1 MPTLNEKG
9 YLTYYQ
15 AANGTSSLA
24 TGKWHLNSNKR
35 HAVNIFS
42 DFDGLKEDKE
52 KITPET
58 SGSQL
63 ETLNTFDDVGKKQIV
78 FRTKRVDDNIGG
90 KNIEL
95 DLDRRIITFLMD
107 HSGSMS
113 WNDNDN
119 LRFGVTRRMVNRIS
133 STYPGDTDFNLVK
146 YGGTPINVTLFS
158 LIEGSEII
166 DSDGLQSINSA
177 FFQEDES
184 NFSGVRVVRRAGAFP
199 QHPLDGEIVA
209 EGFLSKVLSDEL
221 EEGTKQFYKIF
232 TFDKNFHFSKGIE
245 VAATPRERDIPRG
258 VARFESEILVGTGI
272 VNDSNVVGLWH
283 LDEGKEKDAFDF
295 SGSKTNLTVSDD
307 IPIWLDAAAIPM
319 GASGLR
325 FDGIGTSVS
334 SSSTSKIAIN
344 DELTISLWVYPYD
357 VNKVRPL
364 VGRQS
369 ASDSNYLFYIDND
382 KLGFYNGSSSVLSAS
397 GLKAN
402 QWQYVSVTV
411 DYNSGEV
418 RFFLDGDHLST
429 DTLSSTSTNAS
440 DDMQIDLGFD
450 RRGSITAE
458 RFFGRLTE
466 VSIHNTIRDDTYIKY
481 NSAITEDL
489 DNGDRLVALKFEI
502 PSDFNFSGGKVRIL
516 KNAFSVP
523 SWEED
528 GEVLLEQ
535 FATAGRFT
543 LTDADDLVLGST
555 ISYRI
560 FSQNSIGNYS
570 LLVDSPNLS
579 VEIPQ
584 IDDIEDVP
592 PLTQPITVPIGLT
605 ARKGN
610 KKIHLKWT
618 NFPNDNRIARVRV
631 YYADNE
637 FPVADENANF
647 SGEKI
652 FEGKVTDVEFVH
664 REIPNA
670 VSAFYSV
677 VNIDKYG
684 RPSDPANVGEM
695 PAVDADDTG
704 IPLLEVKEATYEIVD
719 NNSLSIQWENPIT
732 FKPDLQTFFGDRI
745 SIFAS
750 VTDEFGRPISD
761 DTKLSMHITPTISR
775 TSQADDVFGT
785 TTDIDTTFEDSDVF
799 QFGVTKITNGII
811 KGSLRMNLDTGLLSS
826 ITQAAFSVQ
835 ITSSIPDTRS
845 ALLEDGIFSVN
856 LFEFFSAPIRITF
869 INPFKVEL
877 INRDG
882 RRVTRK
888 CKKQLGNL
896 GFSTLL
902 QDTAI
907 GFEDKEFD
915 GAYIRSTIPF
925 VARLN
930 ISFKDGPLPGENNV
944 RVVVWDA
951 LDAVCGPGARGD
963 TSKFRESV
971 VVTPP
976 ASEMAI
982 QRGTKETLDASGNPT
997 TSGPL
1002 EEFSFVDIPLNV
1014 PQLPQAAE
1022 LFVQVEFGGFIFTLS
1037 LFVLFEN
1044 ILQIEV
1050 NAQAPTADGIDV
1062 AEQMATVYLIDPDD
1076 PEDKASRTLP
1086 PDSTV
1091 ARWGLIKKE
1100 FALDRSFFSK
1110 DNIALANGVFSFV
1123 RQGIAKNVFFGP
1135 ASGVILHTQIDT
1147 ARGTFQL
1154 IGERYKITAAVVFD
1168 GLSAES
1174 GQDIEIFPLN
1184 ESSRLG
1190 GGTPKMLMEF
1200 PEYKNYLFAD
1210 GENFLKLIIAKD
1222 PNISTTRKS
1231 NCFRTCLEDFDAEV
1245 IGLSAGQFVTISSD
1259 DRVEMVWGDVTE
1271 DIDPDT
1277 GAPMLTLGAN
1287 SFTAK
1292 GLAHVE
1298 LEDAETTSVY
1308 FRVNDFFPPII
1319 KTDDSGENIRSSF
1332 AGLLNPCK
1340 CLNIRANIEQPYEF
1354 IVSGSTSV
1362 IVNNTPSTLDGGGDM
1377 AGGLPPTIIL
1387 PKEPLAMEI
1396 VDYKVDGVSSN
1407 SFVMDGVSINEVIV
1421 EVKFAGNTVP
1431 NATPVEISTLSEKE
1445 GKTSKVTFPKARI
1458 FTRTFLDD
1466 TLDTEP
1472 RSYASLKLDPIS
1484 PEEEFSEHIIFVTRF
1499 DRSGTVER
1507 EISICARIEW
1517 NPGNFDVKTKGILN
1531 IFSRDLERYDIAND
1545 TWTALASMTKPR
1557 GHVNM
1562 EFVDGNLYVIGGI
1575 DNNTI
1580 SKINEKYSL
1589 ADDAWELKT
1598 NMPTPRFGAMSAVVG
1613 SKIYVMGGASI
1624 DADAEDFIV
1633 SRVVEVYDP
1642 ADDSWSSLKEMPI
1655 VDDGSLDG
1663 TAYGIFFGATKVV
1676 NVSGE
1681 DRIYILSGLT
1691 DIDKKGQVKRYND
1704 RVLYYSVG
1712 NDKWVVTSV
1721 FKDVELAAYK
1731 RISPNILLN
1740 GDSIIVVN
1748 GALQPEDIPANID
1761 TGELVYLAESYAF
1774 NVKTKKL
1781 DINDFTFSRFPRPRF
1796 RSATVADGVDNYL
1809 IAGSDEKSQTLKTVE
1824 RISTNVTPF
1833 LFEELTSI
1841 TRGRTGFGA
1850 TIGTISAAPYSNA
1863 QHIFAGGGFV
1873 SGRNAGFLS
1882 IDATFSPD
1890 AARLDGKQTV
1900 GVSIELSDDAAEK
1913 PPADVKL
1920 IIRGFVRLLTEGQE
1934 TDRVLAQKAVDQQAE
1949 GVQQTGIAK
1958 LNDNLSI
1965 YPVLFSTN
1973 EITTKDGRAVVTL
1986 LARAEDILKSVAD
1999 LESQAILTR
2008 QEAEDASESIS
2019 SFQEP
2024 LLIIE
2029 TGKTRE
2035 SYQIIVQIIVDD
2047 DTFYGQTVE
2056 DLTGDFKRFK
2066 TTVVVPAEPA
2076 EPAETTEDEVVV
2088 VESEPELFC
2097 QDIVE
2102 IDISLKWTAFSRGIS
2117 LDKAKTL
2124 QNSIRTFGAT
2134 TGATV
2139 FNLIPQARAQQIS
2152 PIVPYFSDIDWI
2164 PTIDNL
2170 LDTNDGTATE
2180 VLKSLRNLENSVPF
2194 GASTLFDAIVE
2205 GSEIVSDNAVDGVKK
2220 IIYVNTDN
2228 ESNLSRSTI
2237 DEAIESANA
2246 VEGVKETPVVVGLY
2260 SVVDP
2265 VTLSSKANISDTVDL
2280 NKIAD
2285 LTGGQSVTVLSS
2297 AFENDIIKIF
2307 FGEAAG
2313 SMGYGLYEFVHDFGG
2328 IVSIEKI
2335 SAFFR
2340 LFVNTNGTWQIATS
2354 NDNYNFIVIEDKFK
2368 ADTQIAFED
2377 LRARYIKFTI
2387 ILITGFSASNEP
2399 EFELIPLAASPALT
2413 HIELI
2418 IEKEKESFLFLNT
2431 ETAKVSPQQVVL
2443 TADASGIDSEQVK
2456 IGVARGSSHN
2466 WLDYQSDVRPAIN
2479 QSGKMFLPIRRT
2491 DDIELQNISN
2501 QQPRED
2507 LIRLDPYTYRIK
2519 YKRFS
2524 PECSV
2529 IVYDE
2534 NNNVVD
2540 ADRYKVFARKGLIAF
2555 NNSQDKALT
2564 AEIVDK
2570 NDFRVGFQFI
2580 NRSSTN
2586 PIEIFGLGYLF
2597 NTNVDLLPVS
2607 QNVPPGVL
2615 NIVLSPEQ
2623 IDVFTPVTASYDFSD
2638 ANFDEEVT
2646 ELTEIRWFINDV
2658 RIPFLDDLRSWNDL
2672 NDSDDPLFRHA
2683 ITDETVRLDSLLAIR
2698 NEALTKEESIL
2709 KVGDSLY
2716 FAVRVSDGALLSD
2729 VTKSNIINISET
2741 QPALSAVAIK
2751 AKTAS
2756 GVVANIIRG
2765 DRVVFVEFEF
2775 VNQTNKNESEITWF
2789 VNGEIFKTGKFGE
2802 SEDVTI
2808 GDTTDTDTDT
2818 VTVTLSADTL
2828 QPGEINASS
2837 TLALQFNNTLSVSIT
2852 PKTGS
2857 ASGDA
2862 VGSDEVVVQN
2872 ALPVV
2877 TDVLLGPTNPKAT
2890 QDLTLTFAFSDYD
2903 ITVSGNQDQINQSKV
2918 KWLFKSNS
2926 TGNIFREIAELAN
2939 KSTVSSSFLVRHQQW
2954 QAEVTPS
2961 DSLDDGKVVLS
2972 NIVTIL

>member
-1 MPTLNEKG
+1 MPILNEKG

-35 HAVNIFS
+35 HSVNIYS
-42 DFDGLKEDKE
+42 DFDGLKEDEE

-58 SGSQL
+58 SGAQL
-63 ETLNTFDDVGKKQIV
+63 ETLNTFDDVDGKQIA
-78 FRTKRVDDNIGG
+78 FRTKRINDNIGG
-90 KNIEL
+90 KDVEL

-119 LRFGVTRRMVNRIS
+119 LRFGVTRRMINRIS
-133 STYPGDTDFNLVK
+133 STYPGDADFNLVK
-146 YGGTPINVTLFS
+146 YGGTPINVTLFAV
-158 LIEGSEII
+158 IEGSEIV
-166 DSDGLQSINSA
+166 DSDDQAINSA

-184 NFSGVRVVRRAGAFP
+184 NFSGVRVVRRTGDFP

-221 EEGTKQFYKIF
+221 EEGAKQFYKIF

-245 VAATPRERDIPRG
+245 VAATPRERDVPRG
-258 VARFESEILVGTGI
+258 VARFESEVLVGTGV

-283 LDEGKEKDAFDF
+283 LDEGKERDVFDF
-295 SGSKTNLTVSDD
+295 SGSKIDLTLSDEL
-307 IPIWLDAAAIPM
+307 PIWYDAETVPIGVSA
-319 GASGLR
+319 LR

-334 SSSTSKIAIN
+334 SSSTSKVAVS
-344 DELTISLWVYPYD
+344 DELTISLWIYPYD
-357 VNKVRPL
+357 ITKVRPM

-369 ASDSNYLFYIDND
+369 SFDSNYLFYVDND
-382 KLGFYNGSSSVLSAS
+382 KLGFYNGSSSVVSAS

-402 QWQYVSVTV
+402 QWQYVTVTV
-411 DYNSGEV
+411 DYNTGEV
-418 RFFLDGDHLST
+418 RFFIDGNHLST
-429 DTLSSTSTNAS
+429 AILSSTATNAS
-440 DDMQIDLGFD
+440 DDMQIDIGLD
-450 RRGSITAE
+450 RQGSITSE

-466 VSIHNTIRDDTYIKY
+466 VSIHDIIRSDIYIND

-516 KNAFSVP
+516 KDAFSVP

-528 GEVLLEQ
+528 GEILLEQ
-535 FATAGRFT
+535 SATAGRVT
-543 LTDADDLVLGST
+543 LTDTDNLVLSST
-555 ISYRI
+555 INYRI
-560 FSQNSIGNYS
+560 FSQNSIGNFS
-570 LLVDSPNLS
+570 LLADSPNLS

-584 IDDIEDVP
+584 LDDIEDAP
-592 PLTQPITVPIGLT
+592 PLAQPITVPIGLT
-605 ARKGN
+605 ATKGN
-610 KKIHLKWT
+610 KKIYLKWT
-618 NFPNDNRIARVRV
+618 NFPNDSRIARVRV
-631 YYADNE
+631 YYANDE
-637 FPVADENANF
+637 FPVADENADF

-664 REIPNA
+664 RDIPNA

-684 RPSDPANVGEM
+684 RPSGPANVGEI

-719 NNSLSIQWENPIT
+719 NNSISVQWENPVT
-732 FKPDLQTFFGDRI
+732 FKPNLETFFGDRI

-750 VTDEFGRPISD
+750 VTDEFGRPVSD
-761 DTKLSMHITPTISR
+761 DTKLSMQITPVISR
-775 TSQADDVFGT
+775 VSQSDDVFGT
-785 TTDIDTTFEDSDVF
+785 TTGIDTTFEDSDVF

-826 ITQAAFSVQ
+826 IAQAAFSVQ

-845 ALLEDGIFSVN
+845 ALLEDGTFSVN
-856 LFEFFSAPIRITF
+856 LFEFFSAPIRISF
-869 INPFKVEL
+869 KNPFKVEL

-882 RRVTRK
+882 RKVTRK
-888 CKKQLGNL
+888 CKKQLNDL
-896 GFSTLL
+896 DFSTLL
-902 QDTAI
+902 QDTPV

-925 VARLN
+925 VARLRV
-930 ISFKDGPLPGENNV
+930 SFKDGPLPGENNV
-944 RVVVWDA
+944 RVAVWDA
-951 LDAVCGPGARGD
+951 LDAVCGPGGRGD

-971 VVTPP
+971 VVAPP

-982 QRGTKETLDASGNPT
+982 QRATEETLDASGNPT
-997 TSGPL
+997 TAGPL
-1002 EEFSFVDIPLNV
+1002 EEFSFVDIPLNA
-1014 PQLPQAAE
+1014 PQLPQGAE
-1022 LFVQVEFGGFIFTLS
+1022 LFVQAEFGGFIVTRS
-1037 LFVLFEN
+1037 LFMLFEN

-1050 NAQAPTADGIDV
+1050 NAQAPIADGIDI

-1076 PEDKASRTLP
+1076 PDNAANRTLP
-1086 PDSTV
+1086 SDTTV
-1091 ARWGLIKKE
+1091 ARWGLIQKE
-1100 FALDRSFFSK
+1100 NGRDRGFFSK
-1110 DNIALANGVFSFV
+1110 DDVALPNGVFSFV
-1123 RQGIAKNVFFGP
+1123 RQGVAKNIFFGP
-1135 ASGVILHTQIDT
+1135 AVGVRIHTDIDGKTGVVKLSGEQYRIS
-1147 ARGTFQL
+1147 
-1154 IGERYKITAAVVFD
+1154 AAVVFD
-1168 GLSAES
+1168 GLSAEGS
-1174 GQDIEIFPLN
+1174 GDIEIFPLN
-1184 ESSRLG
+1184 LSSRLG
-1190 GGTPKMLMEF
+1190 GPKLLMEF
-1200 PEYKNYLFAD
+1200 PTLKNNLFAD
-1210 GENFLKLIIAKD
+1210 GENFLKLLISKD
-1222 PNISTTRKS
+1222 PNVSTTRMS
-1231 NCFRTCLEDFDAEV
+1231 NCFRTCSEDFDAEV
-1245 IGLSAGQFVTISSD
+1245 IALSAGQFISIGTD

-1271 DIDPDT
+1271 STDSDT
-1277 GAPMLTLGAN
+1277 GAPMLVLGTDSFSSKGSAN
-1287 SFTAK
+1287 
-1292 GLAHVE
+1292 VE
-1298 LEDAETTSVY
+1298 LQDAETTAVY
-1308 FRVNDFFPPII
+1308 FRVNDFFPPIT
-1319 KTDDSGENIRSSF
+1319 KLDDPGENIRSSF
-1332 AGLLNPCK
+1332 AELLNPCK
-1340 CLNIRANIEQPYEF
+1340 CLNIKSNIQQPYEF
-1354 IVSGSTSV
+1354 TVNGETTV
-1362 IVNNTPSTLDGGGDM
+1362 IVDNVPTHLAGGGDM

-1387 PKEPLAMEI
+1387 PKEPLEMEI
-1396 VDYKVDGVSSN
+1396 VDIRVDGASSN
-1407 SFVMDGVSINEVIV
+1407 SFVMDGTSVNEVVV

-1431 NATPVEISTLSEKE
+1431 NATLVEISTLSEKE
-1445 GKTSKVTFPKARI
+1445 GKTSKITFSDAKI

-1507 EISICARIEW
+1507 EVSTCVKVEW
-1517 NPGNFDVKTKGILN
+1517 DPGDFDVQTKGIPN
-1531 IFSRDLERYDIAND
+1531 IFSGDLERYDIAND

-1562 EFVDGNLYVIGGI
+1562 EFVNGNLYVIGGI
-1575 DNNTI
+1575 DSNTI
-1580 SKINEKYSL
+1580 SKLNEKYSL
-1589 ADDAWELKT
+1589 ADDTWELKA
-1598 NMPTPRFGAMSAVVG
+1598 NMPTPRFGSMSVTVG
-1613 SKIYVMGGASI
+1613 SKIYVMGGVSL
-1624 DADAEDFIV
+1624 DVDAEDFIV
-1633 SRVVEVYDP
+1633 SRAVEVYDP
-1642 ADDSWSSLKEMPI
+1642 TDDSWSSLKEMPI

-1663 TAYGIFFGATKVV
+1663 TAYGVCFGAIKVV

-1681 DRIYILSGLT
+1681 DRIYVVSGLT
-1691 DIDKKGQVKRYND
+1691 EVDKKGQVKTYND
-1704 RVLYYSVG
+1704 RALYYSID
-1712 NDKWVVTSV
+1712 NDKWVTTEI
-1721 FKDVELAAYK
+1721 FTDVELAAYK

-1740 GDSIIVVN
+1740 GDSIVVVN

-1761 TGELVYLAESYAF
+1761 KGELVYLAESYAF
-1774 NVKTKKL
+1774 NVKTEKL

-1824 RISTNVTPF
+1824 RISTNVSPF
-1833 LFEELTSI
+1833 SFEELAPM
-1841 TRGRTGFGA
+1841 TRGRAGFGA

-1863 QHIFAGGGFV
+1863 QNIFAGGGFV
-1873 SGRNAGFLS
+1873 SGREAGFLS

-1900 GVSIELSDDAAEK
+1900 GVSIELFDDAAEK
-1913 PPADVKL
+1913 PPTDVKL
-1920 IIRGFVRLLTEGQE
+1920 VIRGFVNLLTETQE
-1934 TDRVLAQKAVDQQAE
+1934 TDTVLAQKAAAQQAE

-1958 LNDNLSI
+1958 INNKLSV
-1965 YPVLFSTN
+1965 YPVLFSTD
-1973 EITTKDGRAVVTL
+1973 EITTKDGRAVITL

-1999 LESQAILTR
+1999 LEAQAIETR
-2008 QEAEDASESIS
+2008 QAADESESES
-2019 SFQEP
+2019 TAEGP
-2024 LLIIE
+2024 LLTIE

-2035 SYQIIVQIIVDD
+2035 SYQVIVQIIVDD
-2047 DTFYGQTVE
+2047 DIFYGQTVE
-2056 DLTGDFKRFK
+2056 DLSGDFKRFIDE
-2066 TTVVVPAEPA
+2066 TAVVVPT
-2076 EPAETTEDEVVV
+2076 TTEEEEEEEIDESAA
-2088 VESEPELFC
+2088 EAFC

-2124 QNSIRTFGAT
+2124 QSSIRTFGAT

-2139 FNLIPQARAQQIS
+2139 FNLTPQALAQQIS

-2164 PTIDNL
+2164 PTVDNL

-2180 VLKSLRNLENSVPF
+2180 ILTSLRNLENSVPF

-2220 IIYVNTDN
+2220 VIYVNTDN

-2246 VEGVKETPVVVGLY
+2246 VEGIKETPVVVGLY

-2265 VTLSSKANISDTVDL
+2265 VTLSSKSNISDTADL

-2297 AFENDIIKIF
+2297 EFENDIIKIF

-2335 SAFFR
+2335 TAFFR
-2340 LFVNTNGTWQIATS
+2340 LFANTNGTWQIATS
-2354 NDNYNFIVIEDKFK
+2354 NDNYNFTAIEDKFK
-2368 ADTQIAFED
+2368 ADTQIAFKN

-2418 IEKEKESFLFLNT
+2418 VEKEKESFLFLNT
-2431 ETAKVSPQQVVL
+2431 ETAKVSPQQIVL
-2443 TADASGIDSEQVK
+2443 TANATNIDSEQVK
-2456 IGVARGSSHN
+2456 IGLARGSSHN
-2466 WLDYQSDVRPAIN
+2466 WLDYQSDVRPAID
-2479 QSGKMFLPIRRT
+2479 QSGKIFMPIRRT
-2491 DDIELQNISN
+2491 NDIDK
-2501 QQPRED
+2501 QPRED

-2529 IVYDE
+2529 IVYDA
-2534 NNNVVD
+2534 NNKVVD
-2540 ADRYKVFARKGLIAF
+2540 ADTYKVFARKGLIIF

-2586 PIEIFGLGYLF
+2586 PIEIFGLGYMY
-2597 NTNVDLLPVS
+2597 NTNVDLLPVP
-2607 QNVPPGVL
+2607 QNVPPRVL

-2623 IDVFTPVTASYDFSD
+2623 IDIFTPVLASYDFSD
-2638 ANFDEEVT
+2638 ANFDEEAT
-2646 ELTEIRWFINDV
+2646 ELTEIRWFINGV

-2672 NDSDDPLFRHA
+2672 NDSNDPLFRHA
-2683 ITDETVRLDSLLAIR
+2683 ITDETAQLGSLLAIR

-2709 KVGDSLY
+2709 RVGDSLY
-2716 FAVRVSDGALLSD
+2716 FSVKASDGALFSD

-2741 QPALSAVAIK
+2741 QPALSSVAIK
-2751 AKTAS
+2751 SRTES
-2756 GVVANIIRG
+2756 GVVANIVRG

-2775 VNQTNKNESEITWF
+2775 AGAVDQNESEITWF

-2802 SEDVTI
+2802 SEDVAI
-2808 GDTTDTDTDT
+2808 ADSEDI
-2818 VTVTLSADTL
+2818 VTLSADTL
-2828 QPGEINASS
+2828 QPGEINGAS
-2837 TLALQFNNTLSVSIT
+2837 TLALQFNNTLSASVT

-2857 ASGDA
+2857 ASGEA
-2862 VGSDEVVVQN
+2862 ASSDEVVVQN

-2890 QDLTLTFAFSDYD
+2890 QDLALTFAFSDYD
-2903 ITVSGNQDQINQSKV
+2903 ILVAGNQDQSNQSKV
-2918 KWLFKSNS
+2918 KWLFQSNS
-2926 TGNIFREIAELAN
+2926 TGNIFREVTELAN
-2939 KSTVSSSFLVRHQQW
+2939 QSTVPSSFLVRHQQW
-2954 QAEVTPS
+2954 RAEVTPS
-2961 DSLDDGKVVLS
+2961 DSLDEGKAVES
-2972 NIVTIL
+2972 NTVTIL